1 MLNVPVEA
9 WLVGTMMM
17 GGIHVETVSGCGQVD
32 GMDKLRDGKTDSTNL
47 I

>member
-17 GGIHVETVSGCGQVD
+17 GGIHVETVSCCGQAD
-32 GMDKLRDGKTDSTNL
+32 GMDKVREGKTDSTNL
-47 I
+47 T